1 MPPNWCSYPSH
12 HTNTIEHTEAPCL
25 HKSTTKNFFFARTP
39 KKKKHLKNIN
49 NNKIHEITPVHL
61 MKLRAKANCTVERYC
76 FQWNYLKTPLF
87 VVLGVQFCPKP
98 AGCRRAVDC
107 WCSYQVDEWLW
118 DWPKLK
124 VQSLIKTKDGRTDG
138 RTVKYLRSV
147 PLYAVTLK
155 KD

>member
-1 MPPNWCSYPSH
+1 MLPNWCSYPSH

-76 FQWNYLKTPLF
+76 FQWNYLKTPYLSSWEYSF
-87 VVLGVQFCPKP
+87 VLSLQG
-98 AGCRRAVDC
+98 AGCRRAVD
-107 WCSYQVDEWLW
+107 WRCSYQVDEWLW
-118 DWPKLK
+118 DWPKPK
-124 VQSLIKTKDGRTDG
+124 VQSLIITKDGR
-138 RTVKYLRSV
+138 SN
-147 PLYAVTLK
+147 TL
-155 KD
+155 DPFRYMP

>member
-1 MPPNWCSYPSH
+1 MLPNWCSYPSH

-76 FQWNYLKTPLF
+76 FRWNYLKTPLF

-98 AGCRRAVDC
+98 AGCR
-107 WCSYQVDEWLW
+107 
-118 DWPKLK
+118 
-124 VQSLIKTKDGRTDG
+124 VQARRGLAMFVPSGWMIMRLAKTKSTVTD
-138 RTVKYLRSV
+138 YN
-147 PLYAVTLK
+147 
-155 KD
+155 